1 MCGIV
6 GYVGNR
12 PCIDLLLDG
21 LERLEYRGYDSAGV
35 ALLDDDAAL
44 ALRVRSVGGIA
55 ELRGAVARH
64 PDAEALQ
71 ASRTGIGH
79 TRWATHGRVSE
90 GNAHP
95 LSDDGE
101 RVQIVLNG
109 IVENHVALR
118 AQLRRD
124 GAVFS
129 SETDAE
135 VVAHLVAAALD
146 RGLAEAVRHAIG
158 QLDGHF
164 AFVASSPQEPGVLV
178 GTRRA
183 CPLVVGYGE
192 DERFL
197 GSALVGLPDDLR
209 GAHALDDDTVVVA
222 RADGLQVLDARGG
235 IVQPRQLLLGGAHTR
250 PSRNGRDSFML
261 AEIEEQP
268 QALRRTLRAQAAAGW
283 DERPARGAA
292 AAGGGREP
300 DLAGAPPW
308 AALAQA
314 RRVSLI
320 ACGTSYHAGLVGR
333 YLLETW
339 GGVRAETDVASEW
352 RHRDPD
358 VGPGDVVLGITQS
371 GETADTLGALRVAR
385 ERGAH
390 VLGLTN
396 ASGSQI
402 TREADAT
409 LLTDAGPEVSV
420 AATKTFVTQVAAL
433 AGLSLRVGLARGTL
447 TPSRAALLLDELERL
462 PDVVEA
468 ARAASAAPIE
478 RAVERWSDEG
488 FFLFLGRH
496 VGLPVALEG
505 ALKLKEV
512 AYVPS
517 DAYAAGEMKHG
528 PIALLREGT
537 PVVVVATDS
546 PVLDKLRSN
555 VAEVRA
561 RGAHVL
567 AIATE
572 GAAGVIA
579 DEADELVLIPPTDPL
594 LSPVPATVPLQLLA
608 YGIARARGLDPDRPR
623 NLAKTVTVE

>member
-118 AQLRRD
+118 SQLRRD

-135 VVAHLVAAALD
+135 VVAHLVAGALD
-146 RGLAEAVRHAIG
+146 RGLAEAVRHAIA

-164 AFVASSPQEPGVLV
+164 AFVATSPQEPGVLV

-183 CPLVVGYGE
+183 CPLVVGYGDE
-192 DERFL
+192 ERFL

-235 IVQPRQLLLGGAHTR
+235 IVQPRQLLLADAGAHAR
-250 PSRNGRDSFML
+250 PSRNGHDSFML

-283 DERPARGAA
+283 DVGPLAR
-292 AAGGGREP
+292 
-300 DLAGAPPW
+300 
-308 AALAQA
+308 A

-409 LLTDAGPEVSV
+409 VLTDAGPEVSV

-579 DEADELVLIPPTDPL
+579 DEADELVLVPPTDPL

>member
-1 MCGIV
+1 M
-6 GYVGNR
+6 
-12 PCIDLLLDG
+12 
-21 LERLEYRGYDSAGV
+21 
-35 ALLDDDAAL
+35 
-44 ALRVRSVGGIA
+44 
-55 ELRGAVARH
+55 
-64 PDAEALQ
+64 
-71 ASRTGIGH
+71 
-79 TRWATHGRVSE
+79 
-90 GNAHP
+90 
-95 LSDDGE
+95 
-101 RVQIVLNG
+101 QIVLNG

-118 AQLRRD
+118 EELRGD

-135 VVAHLVAAALD
+135 VVAHLVAGALD

-158 QLDGHF
+158 RLDGHF
-164 AFVASSPQEPGVLV
+164 AFVATSPSEPGVLV

-235 IVQPRQLLLGGAHTR
+235 IVQPRRLLLAGAHAR
-250 PSRNGRDSFML
+250 PSRNGHDSFML

-268 QALRRTLRAQAAAGW
+268 QALRRTLRAQAAEQLT
-283 DERPARGAA
+283 DS
-292 AAGGGREP
+292 
-300 DLAGAPPW
+300 PPW
-308 AALAQA
+308 AALARA
-314 RRVSLI
+314 RRVSLV

-371 GETADTLGALRVAR
+371 GETADTLGALRTAR

-409 LLTDAGPEVSV
+409 VLTDAGPEVSV

-478 RAVERWSDEG
+478 RAVERWSEEP

-537 PVVVVATDS
+537 PVVCVATDS

-579 DEADELVLIPPTDPL
+579 DQADELVLVPPTDPL

>member
-35 ALLDDDAAL
+35 ALLDGEAAV
-44 ALRVRSVGGIA
+44 RVRSVGGIA

-64 PDAEALQ
+64 PETAALQ

-95 LSDDGE
+95 LSDDGQ

-109 IVENHVALR
+109 IVENHVGL
-118 AQLRRD
+118 RD
-124 GAVFS
+124 GLREDGAEFA

-135 VVAHLVAAALD
+135 VVAHLVAGALD
-146 RGLAEAVRHAIG
+146 RGLAEAVRHTIG
-158 QLDGHF
+158 ELDGHF
-164 AFVASSPQEPGVLV
+164 AFVATSPSEPGVLV

-183 CPLVVGYGE
+183 CPLVVGHG
-192 DERFL
+192 DGERFL
-197 GSALVGLPDDLR
+197 GSALVGLPDDLQ
-209 GAHALDDDTVVVA
+209 GAHALDDDDVVVA
-222 RADGLQVLDARGG
+222 EADSIRVLDRRGAL
-235 IVQPRQLLLGGAHTR
+235 VQPRRLALDGTHVR
-250 PSRNGRDSFML
+250 PSRKGHDSFML

-268 QALRRTLRAQAAAGW
+268 QALRRTLRAQARTQLT
-283 DERPARGAA
+283 D
-292 AAGGGREP
+292 
-300 DLAGAPPW
+300 APPW
-308 AALAQA
+308 ELLARA
-314 RRVSLI
+314 RRVSI
-320 ACGTSYHAGLVGR
+320 VACGTSYHAGLVGR
-333 YLLETW
+333 YLLEGW
-339 GGVRAETDVASEW
+339 GGIRADVDVASEW

-371 GETADTLGALRVAR
+371 GETADTLGALRAAR
-385 ERGAH
+385 AHGAH

-396 ASGSQI
+396 AAGSQI

-409 LLTDAGPEVSV
+409 VLTDAGTEVSV

-433 AGLSLRVGLARGTL
+433 AGLALRSGLERGTL
-447 TPSRAALLLDELERL
+447 APSRAALLADELERL
-462 PDVVEA
+462 PDAVEGAREA
-468 ARAASAAPIE
+468 AAAPVA
-478 RAVERWSDEG
+478 RAVERWGEEG

-537 PVVVVATDS
+537 PVVCVATES

-561 RGAHVL
+561 RGAHVI

-572 GAAGVIA
+572 GAAGAIA
-579 DEADELVLIPPTDPL
+579 DEADELVLVPPTDAL
-594 LSPVPATVPLQLLA
+594 LSPVPAIVPLQLLA

>member
-21 LERLEYRGYDSAGV
+21 LERLEYRGYDSAGIAV
-35 ALLDDDAAL
+35 LDRGAS
-44 ALRVRSVGGIA
+44 LRVRSVGGIA
-55 ELRGAVARH
+55 QLRGAVERH
-64 PDAEALQ
+64 PERATLG
-71 ASRTGIGH
+71 ASTTGIGH

-95 LSDDGE
+95 LTDDGE

-109 IVENHVALR
+109 IVENHVELR
-118 AQLRRD
+118 AKLSGD
-124 GAVFS
+124 GAAFT

-135 VVAHLVAAALD
+135 VVAHVVAANLQQG
-146 RGLAEAVRHAIG
+146 GLAEAVQRA
-158 QLDGHF
+158 LDELEGHF
-164 AFVASSPQEPGVLV
+164 AFVATSPAEPAVLV

-183 CPLVVGYGE
+183 CPLVVGEGE
-192 DERFL
+192 GERFL
-197 GSALVGLPDDLR
+197 GSALVGLPDDLV
-209 GAHALDDDTVVVA
+209 GAHAIEDDEVVVA
-222 RADGLQVLDARGG
+222 QPDGTRVLDRRGAV
-235 IVQPRQLLLGGAHTR
+235 VQPRRLTLDAIRARPSSGGAD
-250 PSRNGRDSFML
+250 GYML
-261 AEIEEQP
+261 AEIAEQP
-268 QALRRTLRAQAAAGW
+268 QALRRTLRAQAIAQLEDPTPG
-283 DERPARGAA
+283 E
-292 AAGGGREP
+292 
-300 DLAGAPPW
+300 
-308 AALAQA
+308 ALRAA
-314 RRVSLI
+314 RRVTLI
-320 ACGTSYHAGLVGR
+320 GCGTSYHAGLVGR
-333 YLLETW
+333 LLLERW
-339 GGVRAETDVASEW
+339 GGLRADVDVASEW
-352 RHRDPD
+352 RYRDPTIR
-358 VGPGDVVLGITQS
+358 PRDVVLGITQS

-396 ASGSQI
+396 APGSQV
-402 TREADAT
+402 TREADGAVV
-409 LLTDAGPEVSV
+409 TDAGTEVSV

-433 AGLSLRVGLARGTL
+433 AGLALRAGLARGVL
-447 TPSRAALLLDELERL
+447 QAREAALLADSLEAL
-462 PDVVEA
+462 PETVEGA
-468 ARAASAAPIE
+468 QEASVEPIA
-478 RAVERWSDEG
+478 RAVERWANEP

-496 VGLPVALEG
+496 AGLPAALEG

-537 PVVVVATDS
+537 PVVVVATES

-555 VAEVRA
+555 IAEVRA

-594 LSPVPATVPLQLLA
+594 LSPVPAVVPLQLLA
-608 YGIARARGLDPDRPR
+608 HGIARARGLDPDRPR

>member
-6 GYVGNR
+6 GYVGHR

-35 ALLDDDAAL
+35 AVGDGGSF
-44 ALRVRSVGGIA
+44 LRVRSVGGIA
-55 ELRGAVARH
+55 ELRGAVAADTRL
-64 PDAEALQ
+64 PQMRSATA
-71 ASRTGIGH
+71 GIGH

-95 LSDDGE
+95 LGDDE
-101 RVQIVLNG
+101 QRVQLVLNG

-118 AQLRRD
+118 DELRAD
-124 GAVFS
+124 GATFA

-135 VVAHLVAAALD
+135 VVAHLIARALDDGLADAVRQALD
-146 RGLAEAVRHAIG
+146 RIE
-158 QLDGHF
+158 GHF
-164 AFVASSPQEPGVLV
+164 AFVAASAAEPGVLV

-183 CPLVVGYGE
+183 CPLVVGHGDGE
-192 DERFL
+192 RCF

-209 GAHALDDDTVVVA
+209 GAHAIDDDEVA
-222 RADGLQVLDARGG
+222 IAEADATRVLDRRGG
-235 IVQPRQLLLGGAHTR
+235 VVQPRWLQLEASRVR
-250 PSRNGRDSFML
+250 PQRDGHDSYML
-261 AEIEEQP
+261 AEIAAQP
-268 QALRRTLRAQAAAGW
+268 QALRRTLRAQSAAQAVG
-283 DERPARGAA
+283 DPPHAA
-292 AAGGGREP
+292 
-300 DLAGAPPW
+300 LAGA
-308 AALAQA
+308 
-314 RRVSLI
+314 RRLSIV
-320 ACGTSYHAGLVGR
+320 ACGTSHHAGLVGR
-333 YLLETW
+333 MLLESW
-339 GGVRAETDVASEW
+339 GGVRAEVDVASEW

-371 GETADTLGALRVAR
+371 GETADTLGALRLAR

-390 VLGLTN
+390 VIGLTN
-396 ASGSQI
+396 VAGSQI
-402 TREADAT
+402 TREADAVV
-409 LLTDAGPEVSV
+409 LTDAGAEVSV
-420 AATKTFVTQVAAL
+420 AATKTFVTQIAAL
-433 AGLSLRVGLARGTL
+433 AGLALRTGLARGTL
-447 TPSRAALLLDELERL
+447 EPDRAALLADGLERL
-462 PDVVEA
+462 PDAVAQAQE
-468 ARAASAAPIE
+468 ASAAPIA
-478 RAVERWSDEG
+478 RAVERWAGDG

-505 ALKLKEV
+505 ALKLKEI

-528 PIALLREGT
+528 PIALLGEGT
-537 PVVVVATDS
+537 PVVVVATES
-546 PVLDKLRSN
+546 PVLGKLRSN

-572 GAAGVIA
+572 GGAGSIA
-579 DEADELVLIPPTDPL
+579 DEADELVLVPPTDVL
-594 LSPVPATVPLQLLA
+594 LSPVPAVVPLQLLA